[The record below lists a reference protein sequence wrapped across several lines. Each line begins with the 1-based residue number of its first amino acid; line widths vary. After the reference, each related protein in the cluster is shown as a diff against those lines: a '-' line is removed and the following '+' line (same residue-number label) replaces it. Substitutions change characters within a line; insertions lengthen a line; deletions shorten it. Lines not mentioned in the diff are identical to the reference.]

1 MYTCWLY
8 FMNWKLPS
16 FNKRIQLQNKD
27 CQDLTCYIYIKK
39 TFLNILIDI
48 IYNFAKNSYQ
58 PLTSQHMPLL
68 IALEKWQW
76 WSQNYFWQGYK
87 SYFLKY
93 FLWKL

>member
-58 PLTSQHMPLL
+58 PLTSQHNICRSWLHL
-68 IALEKWQW
+68 
-76 WSQNYFWQGYK
+76 K
-87 SYFLKY
+87 SDNDGARIIFGKVIKVI
-93 FLWKL
+93 F